1 MKKLSSFEKIW
12 ITQLHG
18 TGEYSSRDIAEV
30 VLGRASRKSTVNDF
44 LKSYEPVEEKLFGTI
59 WDKAPEWATV
69 ILSKYGRRVYLESDV
84 KGVAGRIKWF
94 DKAVDQC
101 SSEHFWHLPCSQANV
116 IARRVLKV
124 PEAVEGLSGTIWV
137 QSSDWP
143 TSAVAVEPVEEI
155 QRETHLFVAVF
166 DSETSEIVLAH
177 DDSELGDN
185 AVSHVSQFA
194 EVMMGAYKALGFQN
208 KMTIKFKGA
217 LGNKKFVCNP

>member
-44 LKSYEPVEEKLFGTI
+44 LQSCEPVEEKLFGTI
-59 WDKAPEWATV
+59 WDEAPEWSTV
-69 ILSKYGRRVYLESDV
+69 IIDNSNGRVYLESDV
-84 KGVAGRIKWF
+84 KGVAGRIQWAGRDVGEF
-94 DKAVDQC
+94 
-101 SSEHFWHLPCSQANV
+101 SSEHFWHLAGNQAQV
-116 IARRVLKV
+116 VARRTLKV
-124 PEAVEGLSGTIWV
+124 PGVVEGFSGTIWG

-185 AVSHVSQFA
+185 AISHVSQFA
-194 EVMMGAYKALGFQN
+194 EVVMGAYKALGFQN

>member
-44 LKSYEPVEEKLFGTI
+44 LQSCEPVEEKLFGTI
-59 WDKAPEWATV
+59 WDEAPEWSTV
-69 ILSKYGRRVYLESDV
+69 IIDNSNGRVYLESDV
-84 KGVAGRIKWF
+84 KGVAGRIQGASRDVGEF
-94 DKAVDQC
+94 
-101 SSEHFWHLPCSQANV
+101 SSEHFWYLAGNQAQV
-116 IARRVLKV
+116 VARRTLKV
-124 PEAVEGLSGTIWV
+124 QGVVEGFSGNIWG
-137 QSSDWP
+137 QSPVSSTP
-143 TSAVAVEPVEEI
+143 VADEH
-155 QRETHLFVAVF
+155 QRETSLIVEVF
-166 DSETSEIVLAH
+166 DSETGETVLAH

-185 AVSHVSQFA
+185 AISHVSQFA
-194 EVMMGAYKALGFQN
+194 EVVMGAYKALGFQN